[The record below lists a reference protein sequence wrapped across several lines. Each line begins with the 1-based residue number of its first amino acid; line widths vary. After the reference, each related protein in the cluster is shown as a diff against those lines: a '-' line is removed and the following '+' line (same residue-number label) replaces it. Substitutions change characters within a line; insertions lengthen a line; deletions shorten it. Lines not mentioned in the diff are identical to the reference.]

1 MSIGTRGENL
11 IFVISQPRA
20 GSTMLQRMLGGHAE
34 IHTVSEPW
42 LMLHPLYALRA
53 EGYEAEYSA
62 ASAHRAVQEFLG
74 TLPRGEEEYI
84 EGVRRMCAHLYGVAL
99 ESSGKRYFLDKTP
112 RYYLIIPE
120 LVRAFP
126 EARYIILL
134 RNPLSMLGSI
144 LSTWIKEQWS
154 SLYSFKHDLIEAP
167 RLLVEGKGM
176 LPEHGLVVRYEQLV
190 TNPEEE
196 MRRICRMLG
205 EEFTPEMIEYN
216 RRDLPRWSFGDQQSV
231 YEHTRPVAEN
241 AQKWIA
247 ALRDP
252 QVWRL
257 THDYLRL
264 LGREIVGQMGYD
276 YEELAETV
284 ERQRP
289 GRARL
294 WPTLPLAWFLKEPM
308 EKRRKWQR
316 GVARLAH
323 SLRRRGLKRTAAQG
337 ARKAGLAVSGASD
350 VPHT

>member
-1 MSIGTRGENL
+1 
-11 IFVISQPRA
+11 
-20 GSTMLQRMLGGHAE
+20 MLQRMLGGHAE

-42 LMLHPLYALRA
+42 LMLHPLYALRPQ
-53 EGYEAEYSA
+53 GHEAEYSA
-62 ASAHRAVQEFLG
+62 VNAHRAVKEFLA

-99 ESSGKRYFLDKTP
+99 ANSGKRYFLDKTP

-154 SLYSFKHDLIEAP
+154 SLYSFRHDLIEAP
-167 RLLVEGKGM
+167 RLLVEGKEL

-190 TNPEEE
+190 TRPEDE

-216 RRDLPRWSFGDQQSV
+216 RRELPRWNFGDQGGV
-231 YEHTRPVAEN
+231 YQHTRPVAAN

-247 ALRDP
+247 ALSDP

-257 THDYLRL
+257 THDYLRW
-264 LGREIVGQMGYD
+264 LGRETVEQMGYD
-276 YEELAETV
+276 YDELEQTV
-284 ERQRP
+284 EKERP
-289 GRARL
+289 RRARL
-294 WPTLPLAWFLKEPM
+294 WPTMSLAWFLKEPV

-316 GVARLAH
+316 GIARLAH
-323 SLRRRGLKRTAAQG
+323 SMRRHGLKGAAAQS
-337 ARKAGLAVSGASD
+337 ARKGGLAVSGASD
-350 VPHT
+350 LPHT

>member
-1 MSIGTRGENL
+1 MSVGTRGENL

-20 GSTMLQRMLGGHAE
+20 GSTMLQRMLGGHE
-34 IHTVSEPW
+34 GIHTVSEPW

-53 EGYEAEYSA
+53 EGHEAEYDA
-62 ASAHRAVQEFLG
+62 ANARRAVREFLG

-84 EGVRRMCAHLYGVAL
+84 EGVRRMCAHLYDVAL
-99 ESSGKRYFLDKTP
+99 QNSGKRYFLDKTP

-134 RNPLSMLGSI
+134 RNPLSMLGSV
-144 LSTWIKEQWS
+144 LNTWIKGQWS
-154 SLYSFKHDLIEAP
+154 SLYSFRHDLIEAP
-167 RLLVEGKGM
+167 RLLVEGRGV
-176 LPEHGLVVRYEQLV
+176 LPEDGLVVRYEELV
-190 TNPEEE
+190 TKPEDE

-205 EEFTPEMIEYN
+205 EEFTPEMVEYN
-216 RRDLPRWSFGDQQSV
+216 ARELPRWTFGDQGGV
-231 YEHTRPVAEN
+231 YQHTRPVAGN

-247 ALRDP
+247 ALHDP

-264 LGREIVGQMGYD
+264 LGRELVGQMGYD
-276 YEELAETV
+276 YDELEQTV
-284 ERQRP
+284 EKERP
-289 GRARL
+289 NRARL
-294 WPTLPLAWFLKEPM
+294 WPTLPLAWFLKEPV

-323 SLRRRGLKRTAAQG
+323 SLRRRGSKGVEDETR
-337 ARKAGLAVSGASD
+337 RKASLAAESQ
-350 VPHT
+350 